1 MEVANIL
8 EKKSKNQIYG
18 LMGNINLTTNNTN
31 ISIITDYKFKGTVK
45 EYLNS
50 EKDLSSLK
58 MVLLEEKIL
67 SKTSNECSVSEL
79 KKISLAKALIQNK
92 DYIILN
98 YFEKELNFQEK
109 KYFQNL
115 WKRLANDYHK
125 TIVIFT
131 NDITSFWNIAQEL
144 LIVDKYK
151 VINTINKK
159 DYFKFMDDI
168 NKPEVVK
175 LIELVRNLGINIED
189 YQDTSDL
196 LKAIYRLKE
205 QEQ

>member
-8 EKKSKNQIYG
+8 ENKSKNQIYG

-50 EKDLSSLK
+50 EKALSSLK

-67 SKTSNECSVSEL
+67 SKTSNECTVSEL

-144 LIVDKYK
+144 LIVDKYV
-151 VINTINKK
+151 VINTIPKNN
-159 DYFKFMDDI
+159 YFKFMDDI
-168 NKPEVVK
+168 NKPEIVK
-175 LIELVRNLGINIED
+175 FTEQIREKGIKIED
-189 YQDTSDL
+189 YQDSSDL

>member
-8 EKKSKNQIYG
+8 ENKSKNQIYG
-18 LMGNINLTTNNTN
+18 LMDNINLTTNNTN
-31 ISIITDYKFKGTVK
+31 ISIITDYKFKGTLK

-67 SKTSNECSVSEL
+67 SKTSNECTVSEL

-168 NKPEVVK
+168 NKPEIVK
-175 LIELVRNLGINIED
+175 FIELVRNLGINIED
-189 YQDTSDL
+189 YQDPSDL

>member
-8 EKKSKNQIYG
+8 ENKSQGYIYG
-18 LMGNINLTTNNTN
+18 LMGNISLTTNNTN
-31 ISIITDYKFKGTVK
+31 ISIITDYKFRGTVK

-50 EKDLSSLK
+50 EKDISSLK

-67 SKTSNECSVSEL
+67 SKTSNECSISEL
-79 KKISLAKALIQNK
+79 KKISLAKALTQNK
-92 DYIILN
+92 DYIVLN
-98 YFEKELNFQEK
+98 YFEKELNFQENR
-109 KYFQNL
+109 YFKSL

-131 NDITSFWNIAQEL
+131 NDITSFWDIADEL

-151 VINTINKK
+151 VINTINRK

-168 NKPEVVK
+168 NKPEIVK
-175 LIELVRNLGINIED
+175 FIELVRELGINIED
-189 YQDTSDL
+189 YQDSSDL

>member
-8 EKKSKNQIYG
+8 ENKLKGYIYG
-18 LMGNINLTTNNTN
+18 LMGNINLTTNNAN
-31 ISIITDYKFKGTVK
+31 ISIITDYKFRGTVK

-50 EKDLSSLK
+50 EKDISSLK

-67 SKTSNECSVSEL
+67 SKTSNECSISEL
-79 KKISLAKALIQNK
+79 KKISLAKALTQNK
-92 DYIILN
+92 DYIVLN

-109 KYFQNL
+109 RYFKSL

-131 NDITSFWNIAQEL
+131 NDITNIWDIAENL
-144 LIVDKYK
+144 IIVDKYK
-151 VINTINKK
+151 VINTINRK

-168 NKPEVVK
+168 NKPEIVK
-175 LIELVRNLGINIED
+175 FIELVRELGINIED
-189 YQDTSDL
+189 YQDSSEL

>member
-8 EKKSKNQIYG
+8 ENKLKGYIYG
-18 LMGNINLTTNNTN
+18 LMGNINLTTNNAN
-31 ISIITDYKFKGTVK
+31 ISIITDYKFRGTVK

-50 EKDLSSLK
+50 EKDISSLK

-67 SKTSNECSVSEL
+67 SKTSNECSISEL
-79 KKISLAKALIQNK
+79 KKISLAKALTQNK
-92 DYIILN
+92 DYIVLN
-98 YFEKELNFQEK
+98 YFEKELNFQENR
-109 KYFQNL
+109 YFKSL

-131 NDITSFWNIAQEL
+131 NDITSFWDIADEL

-151 VINTINKK
+151 VINTINRK

-168 NKPEVVK
+168 NKPEIVK
-175 LIELVRNLGINIED
+175 FIELVRELGINIED
-189 YQDTSDL
+189 YQDSSDL

>member
-8 EKKSKNQIYG
+8 ENKLQGYIYG

-50 EKDLSSLK
+50 EKDFSSLK

-67 SKTSNECSVSEL
+67 FKTSNECSISEL

-92 DYIILN
+92 DYIVLD

-109 KYFQNL
+109 KYFKNL
-115 WKRLANDYHK
+115 LKRLANDYHK

-131 NDITSFWNIAQEL
+131 NDITSFLDIANEL

-151 VINTINKK
+151 VINTISKK
-159 DYFKFMDDI
+159 DYFKFMDNI
-168 NKPEVVK
+168 NKPEIVK
-175 LIELVRNLGINIED
+175 FVELVRGLGINIED
-189 YQDTSDL
+189 YQETSDL

-205 QEQ
+205 QHK

>member
-8 EKKSKNQIYG
+8 ENKSQGYIYG

-31 ISIITDYKFKGTVK
+31 ISIITDYKFRGTVK

-50 EKDLSSLK
+50 EKDISSLK

-168 NKPEVVK
+168 NKPEIVK
-175 LIELVRNLGINIED
+175 FIELVRNLGINIED
-189 YQDTSDL
+189 YQDPSDL

>member
-8 EKKSKNQIYG
+8 ENKSQGYIYG

-31 ISIITDYKFKGTVK
+31 ISIITDYKFRGTVK

-50 EKDLSSLK
+50 EKDISSLK

-79 KKISLAKALIQNK
+79 KKISLAKALTQNK
-92 DYIILN
+92 DYIVLN
-98 YFEKELNFQEK
+98 YFEKELYFQEK
-109 KYFQNL
+109 RYFKSL

-131 NDITSFWNIAQEL
+131 NDITNIWDIAENL
-144 LIVDKYK
+144 IIVDKYK
-151 VINTINKK
+151 VINTINRK

-168 NKPEVVK
+168 NKPEIVK
-175 LIELVRNLGINIED
+175 FIELVRELGINIED
-189 YQDTSDL
+189 YQDSSDL